1 MTKINLEL
9 LEKRDF
15 NFPDFLIPDNVQELI
30 DRIYDEDNR
39 KVGRLARKEEDKG
52 DFSPGL
58 IQAIKKAIQL
68 HNKLDQGTSRSAKE
82 VRADHILFEYT
93 SDGRKARK

>member
-9 LEKRDF
+9 LKKRGFD
-15 NFPDFLIPDNVQELI
+15 FPDSLIPDNVQELI

-52 DFSPGL
+52 EFSPGL
-58 IQAIKKAIQL
+58 INAVKKAIQL
-68 HNKLDQGTSRSAKE
+68 HNKLEQEASLNA
-82 VRADHILFEYT
+82 L
-93 SDGRKARK
+93 RKIHRQ